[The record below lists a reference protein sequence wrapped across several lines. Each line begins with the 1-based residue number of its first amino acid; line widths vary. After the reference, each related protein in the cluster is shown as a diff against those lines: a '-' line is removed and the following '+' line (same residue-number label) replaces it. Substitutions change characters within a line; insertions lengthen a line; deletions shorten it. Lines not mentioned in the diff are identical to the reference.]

1 MEDMQPDDERPVV
14 LVDAS
19 MLATNV
25 ASLCSGVAIQV
36 IRDYLERTDKA
47 TALEALELAMR
58 ILPNP
63 LEVPKV
69 DPEVEGMYYF
79 KASLNITLEACTK
92 RVLDN
97 DD

>member
-25 ASLCSGVAIQV
+25 ASLCSGIALRILK
-36 IRDYLERTDKA
+36 DYLERTDKA
-47 TALEALELAMR
+47 TALEALELALQ
-58 ILPNP
+58 ITPNP
-63 LEVPKV
+63 LETPKV

-79 KASLNITLEACTK
+79 KAALNITLEACTK